1 MMRYHFNIHKDNT
14 GYWAECCELDGC
26 VTQGDTLQ
34 DLYKFCE
41 EALNL
46 YFYEPSDSEIIF
58 PLPDETLDNNKKLAK
73 ITVKPEMAF
82 AVLLRNY
89 RLNANMTQKQLAEML
104 GMKSIYSY
112 QRLERK
118 SNPTLSII
126 HKIHTIFPEIK
137 LHYLFS

>member
-1 MMRYHFNIHKDNT
+1 MYYHFKVHT
-14 GYWAECCELDGC
+14 EGSGYWAECCELDGC
-26 VTQGDTLQ
+26 VTQGDSLE

-46 YFYEPSDSEIIF
+46 YLEEPNDSKIIF
-58 PLPDETLDNNKKLAK
+58 PLPNEILDNNKRLVK
-73 ITVKPEMAF
+73 IPVEPEIAL

-89 RLNANMTQKQLAEML
+89 RLNAKMTQKQVAEML
-104 GMKSIYSY
+104 GMKNIYSY

-126 HKIHTIFPEIK
+126 NRIHTIFPEIK
-137 LHYLFS
+137 LNYLFH